1 MAKNKKT
8 KVAGSA
14 DARMIL
20 VPYEKGHQFKR
31 RAAIVLIIL
40 VLSVAGTYAG
50 YRYGVTDQTN
60 AVNQRDELLIKAAN
74 LDKEIKNLQ
83 EQVAI
88 FKHGS
93 ELEKQ
98 ATERVRQEN
107 IQLQNRVSEL
117 EEAVT
122 FYKGIMAPKKND
134 KGLRIE
140 KASLEITKNK
150 QRIRFKVVLTQV
162 ADNRSY
168 VSGRVNIKLHGLEN
182 GEKKAISLATL
193 SEDMDSQGAKFK
205 FRYFQD
211 IVGEFEIPAGFTPEQ
226 FEVIAQSTGRK
237 AMRLEKKFDWIL
249 EEVKSDVGQG

>member
-1 MAKNKKT
+1 MAEKQKA
-8 KVAGSA
+8 KVAGSP
-14 DARMIL
+14 DARMVL
-20 VPYEKGHQFKR
+20 VPYEKGRQTKKR
-31 RAAIVLIIL
+31 AILLFVIL
-40 VLSVAGTYAG
+40 LCVAGGLYGG
-50 YRYGVTDQTN
+50 YTMGIHDQTN
-60 AVNQRDELLIKAAN
+60 AVSERDQLVIKKSE
-74 LDKEIKNLQ
+74 LDKKIIELQ

-107 IQLQNRVSEL
+107 VQLQNRVSEL

-140 KASLEITKNK
+140 KAIFEATKDPN
-150 QRIRFKVVLTQV
+150 RIRYKIVVTQV

-168 VSGRVNIKLHGLEN
+168 VAGRVKINVHGLDN
-182 GEKKAISLATL
+182 GEKKALSVATL
-193 SEDMDSQGAKFK
+193 SEDMESDGAKFK

-211 IVGEFEIPAGFTPEQ
+211 IVGEFELPDGFVPEHV
-226 FEVIAQSTGRK
+226 EVIAQSTGRK
-237 AMRLEKKFDWIL
+237 AMRLEKKFDWLL

>member
-1 MAKNKKT
+1 MAEKQKA
-8 KVAGSA
+8 KVAGSP
-14 DARMIL
+14 DARMVL
-20 VPYEKGHQFKR
+20 VPYEKGRQTKKR
-31 RAAIVLIIL
+31 AILLFIIL
-40 VLSVAGTYAG
+40 LCAAGGLYGG
-50 YRYGVTDQTN
+50 YSMGIHDQTN
-60 AVNQRDELLIKAAN
+60 AVSERDQLVIKKSE
-74 LDKEIKNLQ
+74 LDKKIIELQ

-107 IQLQNRVSEL
+107 VQLQNRVSEL

-140 KASLEITKNK
+140 KAIFEATKDPN
-150 QRIRFKVVLTQV
+150 RIRYKIVVTQV

-168 VSGRVNIKLHGLEN
+168 VAGRVKINVHGLDN
-182 GEKKAISLATL
+182 GEKKALSVATL
-193 SEDMDSQGAKFK
+193 SEDMESDGAKFK

-211 IVGEFEIPAGFTPEQ
+211 IVGEFELPDGFVPEHV
-226 FEVIAQSTGRK
+226 EVIAQSTGRK
-237 AMRLEKKFDWIL
+237 AMRLEKKFDWLL

>member
-1 MAKNKKT
+1 MADKQKP
-8 KVAGSA
+8 KVAGSP
-14 DARMIL
+14 DARMVL
-20 VPYEKGHQFKR
+20 VPYEQGRQTKLR
-31 RAAIVLIIL
+31 IIL
-40 VLSVAGTYAG
+40 FVVLLLCVGGGLYGGYAM
-50 YRYGVTDQTN
+50 GVHDQTN
-60 AVNQRDELLIKAAN
+60 AVSERDQLVIKKSE
-74 LDKEIKNLQ
+74 LDKKIIELQ

-107 IQLQNRVSEL
+107 VQLQNRVSEL

-140 KASLEITKNK
+140 KASLEATKDPNRVRYK
-150 QRIRFKVVLTQV
+150 IVLTQV

-168 VSGRVNIKLHGLEN
+168 VAGRLKINVHGLDN
-182 GEKKAISLATL
+182 GEKKALSVATL
-193 SEDMDSQGAKFK
+193 SEDMESDGAKFK

-211 IVGEFEIPAGFTPEQ
+211 IVGEFEIPDGFVPEHV
-226 FEVIAQSTGRK
+226 EVIAQSTGRK
-237 AMRLEKKFDWIL
+237 AMRLEKKFDWLL
-249 EEVKSDVGQG
+249 EEVKNDVGQG

>member
-1 MAKNKKT
+1 MVDTGKDT
-8 KVAGSA
+8 GET
-14 DARMIL
+14 RMIL
-20 VPYEKGHQFKR
+20 VPYRKGARLKR
-31 RAAIVLIIL
+31 RLWVLFFILLFSAA
-40 VLSVAGTYAG
+40 GMGGG
-50 YRYGVTDQTN
+50 YHFGLQERTN
-60 AVNQRDELLIKAAN
+60 AVSERDELVIEKAG
-74 LDKEIKNLQ
+74 LDKQIIQLQ
-83 EQVAI
+83 DQVAI
-88 FKHGS
+88 YKHGS

-107 IQLQNRVSEL
+107 VQLQNRVSEL

-140 KASLEITKNK
+140 KASIEATKDK
-150 QRIRFKVVLTQV
+150 HRFRYKVVLTQV

-168 VSGRVNIKLHGLEN
+168 VSGRVKIKIHGMDN
-182 GEKKAISLATL
+182 GEKTALSVATL
-193 SEDMDSQGAKFK
+193 SEEMESEGAKFK

-211 IVGEFEIPAGFTPEQ
+211 IVGEIQLPDAFVPESI
-226 FEVIAQSTGRK
+226 EVIAQSTGRK

>member
-1 MAKNKKT
+1 MADTQKS
-8 KVAGSA
+8 KVAESP
-14 DARMIL
+14 DTRMIL
-20 VPYEKGHQFKR
+20 VPYEEGRQTKR
-31 RAAIVLIIL
+31 RLLIFIALIIFA
-40 VLSVAGTYAG
+40 VAGLFAG
-50 YRYGVTDQTN
+50 YQLGVTDQTN
-60 AVNQRDELLIKAAN
+60 AVVERDELVIKN
-74 LDKEIKNLQ
+74 STLDKKINQLQ

-88 FKHGS
+88 YKHGS

-107 IQLQNRVSEL
+107 VQLQNRVSEL

-122 FYKGIMAPKKND
+122 FYKGIMAPKSND

-140 KASLEITKNK
+140 KATFEATKDPN
-150 QRIRFKVVLTQV
+150 RIRFKVVLTQV

-168 VSGRVNIKLHGLEN
+168 VSGRVNINIHGMDN
-182 GEKKAISLATL
+182 GEKKALSIATL
-193 SEDMDSQGAKFK
+193 SEDMESDGAKFK

-211 IVGEFEIPAGFTPEQ
+211 IVGEVQLPGGFIPEHI
-226 FEVIAQSTGRK
+226 EVIAQSTGRK